1 MSFEFADLDKLGRLS
16 LLAEKKSAV
25 GYWQSLHRLEGI
37 LIAYGNRTAEV
48 LQEYT
53 NAGGTGTLSKDL
65 AKVSWQGQITIKK
78 LRREMQK
85 VDEYIKAI
93 DARTDDG
100 SRWMTAQ
107 DIANLSNL

>member
-1 MSFEFADLDKLGRLS
+1 MSFDFQDLDKLGRLS

-25 GYWQSLHRLEGI
+25 GYWQSLRRLEGI

-53 NAGGTGTLSKDL
+53 NMGGTGTLAKDL
-65 AKVSWQGQITIKK
+65 AKVNWQGQVTIKK
-78 LRREMQK
+78 LHREMNR
-85 VDEYIKAI
+85 VDEYIKSI

-107 DIANLSNL
+107 DIANLNNL